1 MPLCALHRRLPIPS
15 LGGIAADTPA
25 GTAKMPLNPS
35 LGKKICHP
43 SAFFTPPRL
52 TFNIGR
58 SARPEAPR
66 SLVLPYG
73 INFQATSHMEYLNTF
88 SCDIFATVLRDIFE
102 HPVGKLRWR
111 SVHSHHRSRWISRP
125 AWRDRTDRPDRLPPA
140 ATVDAAPDSSSP
152 TSADAAV
159 YCGADG

>member
-25 GTAKMPLNPS
+25 GTAKMPLNPL

-52 TFNIGR
+52 TFNTRR
-58 SARPEAPR
+58 SARPEVPR

-73 INFQATSHMEYLNTF
+73 INFQATSHGEYLNTF

-102 HPVGKLRWR
+102 HPLWG
-111 SVHSHHRSRWISRP
+111 SHGVPFTI
-125 AWRDRTDRPDRLPPA
+125 
-140 ATVDAAPDSSSP
+140 
-152 TSADAAV
+152 
-159 YCGADG
+159 GADGFSDRLGEIELIGRTGCRRPQPWMLRRTQAH